1 MKERLITK
9 RFFLRSI
16 FTNGEIS
23 KIRKNYTISNPFH
36 IQILR
41 VIKYDFNEKLNN
53 L

>member
-1 MKERLITK
+1 MKETIITK

-16 FTNGEIS
+16 FTNGEVS
-23 KIRKNYTISNPFH
+23 KIRKDYTISNPFH

-41 VIKYDFNEKLNN
+41 DIKFDLHKKLNN